1 MPTIVLSNHYTS
13 APLSIITE
21 VLPTGFDLVNLTEA
35 SREELLKEAKHAD
48 YILASG
54 RLKID
59 ALVLDAAPRLKMI
72 QRTGVGLDAIDLDVL
87 RARDIPL
94 YVNQGVNSD
103 SVAEHTLMLILAT
116 LRRLPTV
123 HEEIKSGI
131 WIKQGNGVRNR
142 ELKGKTVGIIGMGHI
157 GRRVAELLIGF
168 GVKIVYNDVHRMPSD
183 MEDRLGT
190 EYMSFDSLLG
200 CSDIITMHCPLSE
213 ASRNLIG
220 SCALSKVRR
229 GCIIVNTA
237 RGGLIDEAALAAA
250 LNDGTVFGAGLDVF
264 PAEPIDSASPL
275 LKCENVVLTPHIG
288 GVTYDSFKR
297 MMSEAMSNIACFE
310 SGEISRI
317 ENRRYI

>member
-183 MEDRLGT
+183 MEDRLGA

>member
-1 MPTIVLSNHYTS
+1 
-13 APLSIITE
+13 
-21 VLPTGFDLVNLTEA
+21 
-35 SREELLKEAKHAD
+35 
-48 YILASG
+48 
-54 RLKID
+54 
-59 ALVLDAAPRLKMI
+59 MI

-183 MEDRLGT
+183 MEDRLGA